1 MSNGFY
7 FVPETLYDLLQQQ
20 AAGDINGT
28 LKKIVTDFLA
38 RSDTAALINA
48 YQEPQPY
55 DPHVM
60 DGDAFDYPTFWR
72 AVDKAGLDAKPG
84 TSRDTVMAAALQHHF
99 NSAAKATA
107 TPANDQSKGPDAKA
121 LENGLPVP
129 IEQNLYARIRKQ
141 SLETGASM
149 ADIMRDCVDRY
160 LRAPAA
166 FEAPLRSKVGDTLT
180 IFTYR
185 PTADELERIDAVLHL
200 HTAPLQRVD
209 RRDLVALAID
219 ADFRRQ
225 DMAVAAGLTAA
236 QRRRAMLRPDPRFKL

>member
-20 AAGDINGT
+20 AAGDVDGT

-38 RSDTAALINA
+38 RSDTSALINA
-48 YQEPQPY
+48 YVEPQPY
-55 DPHVM
+55 MPQVM
-60 DGDAFDYPTFWR
+60 NGDAFDYPTFWR

-99 NSAAKATA
+99 NGAAKPTA
-107 TPANDQSKGPDAKA
+107 AAVNDQSKGPDANA
-121 LENGLPVP
+121 LDNGLPVP

-149 ADIMRDCVDRY
+149 ADIMRGCVERY
-160 LRAPAA
+160 LNAPAA
-166 FEAPLRSKVGDTLT
+166 FEPPLRRKVGDTLT
-180 IFTYR
+180 VFTYR
-185 PTADELERIDAVLHL
+185 PMADELDRIDAVLHL
-200 HTAPLQRVD
+200 HTAPMQRVD